1 MELWDDGKCFACG
14 KSNPIG
20 LKLEFEISEGGR
32 RVKTECLPN
41 PWFQG
46 WSNIVHG
53 GIIATILDEAIS
65 RIGTVIWGASL
76 TAYLQV
82 RFRKPAP
89 VGEKLYV
96 EAEATRIRSRF
107 VEAKARMSL
116 GDGTIVAE
124 AIGKCVNPMAKN
136 TGSSPVER

>member
-1 MELWDDGKCFACG
+1 MELWDDSKCFACG

-82 RFRKPAP
+82 RFRKALRGGRGHEDQEQICG
-89 VGEKLYV
+89 GESPD
-96 EAEATRIRSRF
+96 EPWRRDDR
-107 VEAKARMSL
+107 RR
-116 GDGTIVAE
+116 GDRQMRESYG
-124 AIGKCVNPMAKN
+124 
-136 TGSSPVER
+136 